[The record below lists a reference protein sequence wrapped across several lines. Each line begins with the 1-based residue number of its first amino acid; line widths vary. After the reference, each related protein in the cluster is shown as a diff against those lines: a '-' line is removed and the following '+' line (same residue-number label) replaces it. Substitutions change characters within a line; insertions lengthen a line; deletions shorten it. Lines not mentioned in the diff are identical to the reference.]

1 MPEIYKINIINNVI
15 IMNLKLIK
23 IIFKKNIIN
32 HIKKY
37 YNNIKKKLKNKKIK
51 STNNFKK
58 NHNKKNYV

>member
-37 YNNIKKKLKNKKIK
+37 YNNIKKTKK
-51 STNNFKK
+51 
-58 NHNKKNYV
+58 